1 MDGTS
6 SLACFEAFLGDGNMQ
21 PGMKIT
27 GLALS
32 VRF

>member
-6 SLACFEAFLGDGNMQ
+6 SLACFEAFDGNMQ